1 LGEPPT
7 LRVAVALS
15 APAPPSLRSV
25 GASASI
31 ALARAA
37 SRRARGAKKYTNI
50 KTRYS
55 ASLHFPLFFPLSFSY
70 FFNSCFFIQHIM
82 QTPNTAEYSPYYST
96 YIKNVPDGNL
106 IQTLQ
111 SVHQKTQLILRDV
124 AEEKGNYAYEEGKWT
139 LKQVLQ
145 HLIDTERIMA
155 YRALRIGRG
164 DTTPLLGYDENA
176 FAAHA
181 RVAHLRIEELIG
193 EWYMLRLTTIQL
205 FSRFTEEESQIVGT
219 ANGEAV
225 SVRALAYIIV
235 GHEIHHLSALQQ
247 NYL

>member
-1 LGEPPT
+1 
-7 LRVAVALS
+7 
-15 APAPPSLRSV
+15 
-25 GASASI
+25 
-31 ALARAA
+31 
-37 SRRARGAKKYTNI
+37 
-50 KTRYS
+50 
-55 ASLHFPLFFPLSFSY
+55 
-70 FFNSCFFIQHIM
+70 M

-111 SVHQKTQLILRDV
+111 AVHQKTQLILRDV
-124 AEEKGNYAYEEGKWT
+124 AEDKGNYAYAEGKWT
-139 LKQVLQ
+139 TKQVLQ

-164 DTTPLLGYDENA
+164 DTTPVMGFDENL
-176 FAAHA
+176 FANNAK
-181 RVAHLRIEELIG
+181 VSHLRIEELVG

-205 FSRFTEEESQIVGT
+205 FSRFTEEESQRVGT

-235 GHEIHHLSALQQ
+235 GHEIHHIAVLQER
-247 NYL
+247 YL